1 MARVNAHCAE
11 WIIGHSVNQKPN
23 CNIVAVRKSVFTFDP
38 LKNIPLLV
46 IGVAFLCR
54 QSMIHAQISVCVKDN
69 ITQEF
74 IHGCMVYHLEK
85 DEYRATD
92 NMGCAVFS
100 SMHSGARMYVEALG
114 YESQIAV
121 YSDTAAHFT
130 IWLAP
135 AHITLKELTVTG
147 IGTTTRD
154 KSGFRIDKVD
164 LKNAS
169 VSGQLNIPEA
179 LSVIPG
185 VYSANLG
192 NGIAKPVIRGMQ
204 GMRVVT
210 MLNAMRFEAQQWG
223 GDHGIGIGNAGVGSA
238 EVIKGPAS
246 LIYGADAMGGVV
258 ILNDMSP
265 LPVGEKSCVLKTQY
279 HHVSRGVMSQF
290 IYQQSGQRWRFL
302 LAGGASSH
310 SDFGIPNQLF
320 AKNSR
325 FQDLQGRGYVSYSG
339 DHSVHYLRY
348 AFNAAIT
355 GIPGHTHDSLATP
368 ADFQITQPKRV
379 WTLPAQFIRNQVLSQ
394 ENKWYFTH
402 SEFHL
407 NTGYTRNSLIEYDE
421 KVSAPSMSMQL
432 DNFLSNFKYIRRFK
446 RIELSAGSQ
455 WMQQVNRN
463 LPEAEEELIPNS
475 TTTDVGGFITAAG
488 SIGDCN
494 LQGGIR
500 IDERRL
506 SVPGDTS
513 IALRTNYHGYNYA
526 LGMSYPIH
534 HWIFRTSIARGFRIP
549 HVTELLANGYH
560 HGALRFERGNRS
572 LDPEYAT
579 QLDCSA
585 EWTSEHAS
593 IMLNPYI
600 NHIRNYIYIKPTHAE
615 MNGMPVFNFT
625 SAKETLFAGGEAS
638 VHFHPHFAHDLHI
651 QFNGTVLRL
660 VDADSASV
668 SLIPQPRISGDIR
681 YDLSAYPKG
690 RVRMD
695 QMGIR
700 MVFCHAQRQTAAEET
715 SSPAYATMDCYFS
728 ISLGLKKRTQLEGGC
743 KNITNTR
750 YIDHLSRLKN
760 IEMPFPGRNFY
771 LGIQYKI
778 L

>member
-1 MARVNAHCAE
+1 VLN
-11 WIIGHSVNQKPN
+11 
-23 CNIVAVRKSVFTFDP
+23 
-38 LKNIPLLV
+38 
-46 IGVAFLCR
+46 
-54 QSMIHAQISVCVKDN
+54 AQISICVKDA
-69 ITQEF
+69 ISLEF
-74 IHGCMVYHLEK
+74 IEGAIIYHLEK
-85 DEYRATD
+85 DEYRSTD
-92 NMGCAVFS
+92 PMGCTLFS
-100 SMHSGARMYVEALG
+100 KVNIGSRIYVEAIG
-114 YESQIAV
+114 YESNIV
-121 YSDTAAHFT
+121 VLSDTAKQVS
-130 IWLAP
+130 ISLQP
-135 AHITLKELTVTG
+135 AHVTLKELTVTG

-164 LKNAS
+164 LKNSTA
-169 VSGQLNIPEA
+169 VGQLNIPEA

-185 VYSANLG
+185 VYSAQLG

-258 ILNDMSP
+258 ILNDMAP
-265 LPVGEKSCVLKTQY
+265 LPVGEKSALLKTHY

-290 IYQQSGQRWRFL
+290 IYQQSAQRWRFL

-310 SDFGIPNQLF
+310 SDFGIPQKLY

-325 FQDLQGRGYVSYSG
+325 FQDLQGRGYISYSG

-348 AFNAAIT
+348 AFNSATT

-368 ADFQITQPKRV
+368 ADFQISQPKRV
-379 WTLPAQFIRNQVLSQ
+379 WTLPAQFIRNHVFSQ

-402 SEFHL
+402 SEFYL
-407 NTGYTRNSLIEYDE
+407 NAGYARNNLIEFDE
-421 KVSAPSMSMQL
+421 KVSVPSLSMRL
-432 DNFLSNFKYIRRFK
+432 DNFLSNIKYIHRFEAV
-446 RIELSAGSQ
+446 ELSAGSQ
-455 WMQQVNRN
+455 WMFQVNSN
-463 LPEAEEELIPNS
+463 LPEADEELIPNS
-475 TTTDVGGFITAAG
+475 TTADVGGFITAAL
-488 SIGDCN
+488 SLGDCN
-494 LQGGIR
+494 LQGGMRMDVRKIV
-500 IDERRL
+500 
-506 SVPGDTS
+506 VPGDTS
-513 IALRTNYHGYNYA
+513 LSFHANYRGHNFAIGI
-526 LGMSYPIH
+526 SYPIQK
-534 HWIFRTSIARGFRIP
+534 WIFRTSIASGFRIP

-600 NHIRNYIYIKPTHAE
+600 NHIRNYIYIKPTNAE

-668 SLIPQPRISGDIR
+668 SLIPQPRISGDLR